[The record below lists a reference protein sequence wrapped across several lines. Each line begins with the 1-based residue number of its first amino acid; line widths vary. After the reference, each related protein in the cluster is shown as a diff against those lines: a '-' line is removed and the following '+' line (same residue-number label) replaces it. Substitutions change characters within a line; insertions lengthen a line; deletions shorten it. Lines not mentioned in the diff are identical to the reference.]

1 MPPPDGGYGGDG
13 RRPDWGGS
21 RRASFTALMVLL
33 AASTM
38 VFAALTSA
46 YFMRRGVSGDWRA
59 ISLPP
64 LLWANTVV
72 LLVSS
77 GLLEAARWGLH
88 TGRRTAFNGF
98 WTAATACGIL
108 FLLGQA
114 AVWRDLRASGVY
126 LAGNPS
132 SAFFYL
138 LTATHAVH
146 LLGAMSG
153 LVYVDVHALRFELG
167 PGRRT
172 AADISAAFWH
182 FLDGLWLL
190 LLLLFSVWA

>member
-1 MPPPDGGYGGDG
+1 MDKQERGAGDSEGYAGSPHIRYYRPAAHAAAG
-13 RRPDWGGS
+13 RRIWGRWAPPGLGGS

-88 TGRRTAFNGF
+88 TGRRTAFNGC
-98 WTAATACGIL
+98 WTAATVCGTC
-108 FLLGQA
+108 
-114 AVWRDLRASGVY
+114 S
-126 LAGNPS
+126 
-132 SAFFYL
+132 
-138 LTATHAVH
+138 
-146 LLGAMSG
+146 
-153 LVYVDVHALRFELG
+153 
-167 PGRRT
+167 
-172 AADISAAFWH
+172 
-182 FLDGLWLL
+182 
-190 LLLLFSVWA
+190 